1 MPAVN
6 TSNHEDANTHDKN
19 TDMDIGMHKIDS
31 EMHNL
36 DMARDRRKQAS
47 VVPDERRRHIQK
59 ENSARSTAQL
69 YFSPKI
75 SFCFGES
82 SLYFPRSLFPPI
94 LEAAILRTKSLISFS
109 SFIYKTHG
117 S

>member
-6 TSNHEDANTHDKN
+6 TSNPEDANTHDKN
-19 TDMDIGMHKIDS
+19 TDMGMHNIDS
-31 EMHNL
+31 DMHNL
-36 DMARDRRKQAS
+36 DMARDRRKQALA
-47 VVPDERRRHIQK
+47 VLDERRRHIQK

-69 YFSPKI
+69 YFSPEI

-82 SLYFPRSLFPPI
+82 SLYFPRSLFPPK
-94 LEAAILRTKSLISFS
+94 LEVAILRTKSFS